1 MEVRTED
8 DVERQKRRSS
18 RTGEEEEEEEKVDAT
33 GVTSM
38 LLLRVTTDGGKVS
51 GTRRKV
57 AQLPQKLAQVERDG
71 GFGRLAAVLGRFVNE
86 RGSLS
91 A

>member
-18 RTGEEEEEEEKVDAT
+18 RTGEEEEEKVDAT

-38 LLLRVTTDGGKVS
+38 LLLRVTTDCGKVS

-57 AQLPQKLAQVERDG
+57 APTTAKTGAG
-71 GFGRLAAVLGRFVNE
+71 GAGRRVRPPRRRVGPVRE
-86 RGSLS
+86 
-91 A
+91 

>member
-18 RTGEEEEEEEKVDAT
+18 RTGEEEEKVDAT

-57 AQLPQKLAQVERDG
+57 AQLPQKLAQAERDG

-86 RGSLS
+86 PGSLS

>member
-18 RTGEEEEEEEKVDAT
+18 RTGEEEKVDAT

-38 LLLRVTTDGGKVS
+38 LLLRVTTVS

-57 AQLPQKLAQVERDG
+57 AQLPQKLAQAERDG

>member
-18 RTGEEEEEEEKVDAT
+18 RTGEEEEEKVDAT

>member
-18 RTGEEEEEEEKVDAT
+18 RTGEEEKVDAT

-38 LLLRVTTDGGKVS
+38 LLLRVTTDCGKVS

-57 AQLPQKLAQVERDG
+57 AQLPQKLAQAERDG

>member
-18 RTGEEEEEEEKVDAT
+18 RTGEEEEEEKVDAT

-57 AQLPQKLAQVERDG
+57 AQLPQKLAQAERDG